1 MSNNPL
7 RNIPSV
13 SELLE
18 NPALKGLVDKVSH
31 NVVVSEV
38 RTFLDD
44 LRGELRQRATEVKI
58 PAASELAERIA
69 DWIVTDQRPRLRPV
83 INATGIL
90 LHTGLGRS
98 PLAPSAIREMTAVA
112 AGYASLEVD
121 LETNERSQRAK
132 SVEKLLIELTGAEA
146 AFVVNNNAGATLL
159 ALAATAKGREVI
171 VSRGHL
177 VEIGGSY
184 RLPDVMELSGA
195 KLREVGTTN
204 KTRLEDFADAVAH
217 LDTHT
222 RLEVVV
228 SLTTLRGLRHLA
240 IGNGER
246 RLTTQENRV
255 QRDVGRAR
263 RGECGPYAVR
273 VLVDLRELPDD
284 DTAIEKVAILEQR
297 VLAHVAGA
305 GVSVDRF
312 KAGREIVED
321 ACAAKRGVILAV
333 VALIRTNWSNARI
346 TFAGQT
352 LHFQKHWTV
361 ESVRTVNIRQRR
373 REVTSCV
380 VAFVAPIQDAVGV
393 GGCPGIKLAIRC
405 ALEPQ
410 AVHTVACV
418 GTKASRSRFHRQ
430 RHQRFNDFVPLKV
443 LDPVG
448 EQVAS
453 MAVDLGAFLLEFV
466 LVGCDGVTRPIDKTA
481 IAVVIEGFFVAG
493 QRTRA
498 RTGTAK
504 LFQQRNVDLLAAAG
518 QFKTAVDNACG

>member
-1 MSNNPL
+1 MPNNPL

-44 LRGELRQRATEVKI
+44 LRGELKQRATEVKI

-98 PLAPSAIREMTAVA
+98 PLASSAIREMTAVA

-132 SVEKLLIELTGAEA
+132 SVEKILIELTGAEA

-204 KTRLEDFADAVAH
+204 KTRLEDFASAVTDETGALMRVHPSNYVINGFTHQPTLKELVRLGKEHGLPVIDDIGSGALIDFAAFGLAGEPCVRDSIQADADLA
-217 LDTHT
+217 LFSGDK
-222 RLEVVV
+222 LLGGPQCGIVVGKRERIDALV
-228 SLTTLRGLRHLA
+228 RHPLARALRVGKLTLAALAATLRLYREPDKAKQEIPLLRLVSTSVENLRNRAERLA
-240 IGNGER
+240 PQLRCWDELESVDVVEDHAYLGGGSVPTQQVPTVCLALKPRSMSVDELARELRTGQPSIYGRIQKER
-246 RLTTQENRV
+246 L
-255 QRDVGRAR
+255 
-263 RGECGPYAVR
+263 
-273 VLVDLRELPDD
+273 LLDLRTVFP
-284 DTAIEKVAILEQR
+284 EQD
-297 VLAHVAGA
+297 
-305 GVSVDRF
+305 S
-312 KAGREIVED
+312 
-321 ACAAKRGVILAV
+321 
-333 VALIRTNWSNARI
+333 
-346 TFAGQT
+346 Q
-352 LHFQKHWTV
+352 
-361 ESVRTVNIRQRR
+361 
-373 REVTSCV
+373 
-380 VAFVAPIQDAVGV
+380 
-393 GGCPGIKLAIRC
+393 
-405 ALEPQ
+405 
-410 AVHTVACV
+410 
-418 GTKASRSRFHRQ
+418 
-430 RHQRFNDFVPLKV
+430 
-443 LDPVG
+443 
-448 EQVAS
+448 
-453 MAVDLGAFLLEFV
+453 LLE
-466 LVGCDGVTRPIDKTA
+466 
-481 IAVVIEGFFVAG
+481 
-493 QRTRA
+493 RTSVS
-498 RTGTAK
+498 TT
-504 LFQQRNVDLLAAAG
+504 
-518 QFKTAVDNACG
+518 